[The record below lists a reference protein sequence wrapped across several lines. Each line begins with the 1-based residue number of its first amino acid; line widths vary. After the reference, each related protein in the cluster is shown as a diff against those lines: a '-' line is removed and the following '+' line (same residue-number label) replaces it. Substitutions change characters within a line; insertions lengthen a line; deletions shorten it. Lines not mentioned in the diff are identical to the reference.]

1 MQSGSGLPTAEGHEA
16 MKPYLR
22 PPPQYQ
28 LILASQSPRR
38 KHLLAEAGIFSD
50 DVICADIDEKPI
62 KNERP
67 ADYVLRMAREKGHAV
82 FSRLG
87 GQFVLSADTAV
98 ICGQRILP
106 KTETVEEASRCL
118 ELLSGRRHRV
128 YGGICLHLPD
138 GGWRTKLSVSRVKF
152 RPLSPTDKHAYL
164 QSEEWQGKAGGYAIQ
179 GRAGLYVRQITGS
192 YSNIVGLDMHKVAGL
207 LLSVG
212 FDYVQPE

>member
-1 MQSGSGLPTAEGHEA
+1 MTSYMQ
-16 MKPYLR
+16 
-22 PPPQYQ
+22 PPPKYQ

-38 KHLLAEAGIFSD
+38 KHLLAEAGIFAD
-50 DVICADIDEKPI
+50 HVIAADIDETPM

-67 ADYVLRMAREKGHAV
+67 ADYVLRIAHQKANAV
-82 FSRLG
+82 ASRLD

-106 KTETVEEASRCL
+106 KAETAEEARRCL
-118 ELLSGRRHRV
+118 QLLSGRSHRV
-128 YGGICLHLPD
+128 YGGICLYLPD

-152 RPLSPTDKHAYL
+152 RPLGPADMHAYL
-164 QSEEWQGKAGGYAIQ
+164 QSGEWQGKAGGYAIQ

-207 LLSVG
+207 LLGAG

>member
-1 MQSGSGLPTAEGHEA
+1 MTSYMQ
-16 MKPYLR
+16 
-22 PPPQYQ
+22 PPPKYQ

-38 KHLLAEAGIFSD
+38 KHLLADAGIFAD
-50 DVICADIDEKPI
+50 HVIAANIDETPI

-67 ADYVLRMAREKGHAV
+67 ADYVLRMAHQKADAV
-82 FSRLG
+82 ANRLG

-106 KTETVEEASRCL
+106 KAETAEEARRCL
-118 ELLSGRRHRV
+118 QLLSGRSHRV
-128 YGGICLHLPD
+128 YGGICLYLPD

-152 RPLSPTDKHAYL
+152 RPLGSADKHAYL
-164 QSEEWQGKAGGYAIQ
+164 QSGEWRGKAGGYAIQ

-192 YSNIVGLDMHKVAGL
+192 YSNIVGLDMQKVAGL
-207 LLSVG
+207 LLGAG

>member
-1 MQSGSGLPTAEGHEA
+1 MT
-16 MKPYLR
+16 
-22 PPPQYQ
+22 
-28 LILASQSPRR
+28 R
-38 KHLLAEAGIFSD
+38 KHLLADAGIFAD
-50 DVICADIDEKPI
+50 HVIAANIDETPI

-67 ADYVLRMAREKGHAV
+67 ADYVLRMAHQKADAV
-82 FSRLG
+82 ANRLG

-106 KTETVEEASRCL
+106 KAETAEEARRCL
-118 ELLSGRRHRV
+118 QLLSGRSHRV
-128 YGGICLHLPD
+128 YGGICLYLPD

-152 RPLSPTDKHAYL
+152 RPLGSADKHAYL
-164 QSEEWQGKAGGYAIQ
+164 QSGEWRGKAGGYAIQ

-207 LLSVG
+207 LLGAG

>member
-1 MQSGSGLPTAEGHEA
+1 MTSYMQ
-16 MKPYLR
+16 
-22 PPPQYQ
+22 PPPKYQ

-38 KHLLAEAGIFSD
+38 KHLLADAGIFAD
-50 DVICADIDEKPI
+50 HVIAADIDETPI

-67 ADYVLRMAREKGHAV
+67 ADYVLRMAHQKADAV
-82 FSRLG
+82 ANRLG

-106 KTETVEEASRCL
+106 KAETAEEARRCL
-118 ELLSGRRHRV
+118 QLLSGRSHRV
-128 YGGICLHLPD
+128 YGGICLYLPD

-152 RPLSPTDKHAYL
+152 RPLSAADMHAYI
-164 QSEEWQGKAGGYAIQ
+164 QSGEWRGKAGGYAIQ
-179 GRAGLYVRQITGS
+179 GRAGLYVREITGS

-207 LLSVG
+207 LLGAG